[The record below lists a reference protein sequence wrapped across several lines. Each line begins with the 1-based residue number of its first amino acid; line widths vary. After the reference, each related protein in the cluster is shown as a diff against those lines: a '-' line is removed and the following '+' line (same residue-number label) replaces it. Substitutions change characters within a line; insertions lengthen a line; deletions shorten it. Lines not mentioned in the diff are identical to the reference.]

1 MNLRKIEL
9 AAAAFGIFILG
20 GVAVP
25 AISQEAITRLPS
37 ETADG
42 RLDFKGMD
50 DRRMMEFIATQLYVL
65 NRGVSNLESIEM
77 SSRRI
82 LLSTL
87 SRTGAD
93 AKLTAANYEQY
104 RKELDDMVKQGIS
117 EMEESRNA
125 QTRRQMLMNNS
136 RTLAE

>member
-1 MNLRKIEL
+1 MSLKKIEL
-9 AAAAFGIFILG
+9 ACAAFGIFILG

-42 RLDFKGMD
+42 RLEFKGMD

-65 NRGVSNLESIEM
+65 NRGFSNLESIEM